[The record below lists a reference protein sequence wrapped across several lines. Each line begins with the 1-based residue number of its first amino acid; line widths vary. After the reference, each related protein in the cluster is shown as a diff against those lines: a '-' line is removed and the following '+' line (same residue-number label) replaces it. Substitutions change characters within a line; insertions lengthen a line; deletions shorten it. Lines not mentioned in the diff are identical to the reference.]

1 MTEKLKVLDLFSG
14 LGGFSLG
21 LERTGHFETVA
32 FCDNDKFSKLILD
45 KHWKGKKVYEDV
57 REITKEK
64 LIADGIELPDVVTGG
79 FPCQPFSVAGKQKGT
94 SDDRHLWPE
103 MFRIIKTLQPRI
115 VVGENVRG
123 IVNIQDGMVFE
134 TVCTNLED
142 EGYEVQAFNIP
153 AAGVGAP
160 HRRERIWFIATLV
173 DTIGN
178 DERREISRSDEEERR
193 IQEEYRTE
201 HSTTR
206 KSSRT
211 SEIRNGDNGYES
223 VENSNNNGFE
233 RGFSKA
239 RNETITGEK
248 SSSNG
253 SEDTDNSSR
262 RSDGRGDQIQPRTDG
277 TIQGLRNGDEEESS
291 RATGVRGLH
300 EGTDIG
306 QGTIREDRDNKDD
319 NRTLVQTRQSRVQ
332 SSEHR
337 GLGEDQTSLEDNQ
350 IRQRDDSSS
359 LDRMET
365 RSEINVANA
374 NDEGVRTRIGGSD
387 NDYET
392 ESRSRGTDGGRST
405 SDDERHNIASTE
417 IKEVDVANTESFGS
431 RETRY
436 SDQEERSEGS
446 RATQL
451 DGSRRDV
458 ADTNGERSQRTK
470 QSETHRGETETQLST
485 TQSIKTEGN
494 HWEFEPDVGRVAYG
508 IPGRVHR
515 LKALGNSIVPKIV
528 EEIGYALIKGM
539 K

>member
-103 MFRIIKTLQPRI
+103 MFRIIKALQPRI

-160 HRRERIWFIATLV
+160 HRRERIWFVATLG
-173 DTIGN
+173 DPKHDGSFTDEIG
-178 DERREISRSDEEERR
+178 RRNEET
-193 IQEEYRTE
+193 YGGTE
-201 HSTTR
+201 KR
-206 KSSRT
+206 QNSSFEFERT
-211 SEIRNGDNGYES
+211 SGREDNGNLS
-223 VENSNNNGFE
+223 
-233 RGFSKA
+233 
-239 RNETITGEK
+239 
-248 SSSNG
+248 
-253 SEDTDNSSR
+253 
-262 RSDGRGDQIQPRTDG
+262 
-277 TIQGLRNGDEEESS
+277 
-291 RATGVRGLH
+291 
-300 EGTDIG
+300 
-306 QGTIREDRDNKDD
+306 
-319 NRTLVQTRQSRVQ
+319 
-332 SSEHR
+332 
-337 GLGEDQTSLEDNQ
+337 
-350 IRQRDDSSS
+350 
-359 LDRMET
+359 
-365 RSEINVANA
+365 INVANA
-374 NDEGVRTRIGGSD
+374 NDEGLRTRIGGSD

-405 SDDERHNIASTE
+405 SDDERHNTTSTTNE
-417 IKEVDVANTESFGS
+417 EMDVANTESFRS

-436 SDQEERSEGS
+436 SDQEEGSEGS

-458 ADTNGERSQRTK
+458 ADTNGERGCVWETNGQDAKDVGQSSEGQRN
-470 QSETHRGETETQLST
+470 G
-485 TQSIKTEGN
+485 
-494 HWEFEPDVGRVAYG
+494 WWDFEPNVGRVAHG
-508 IPGRVHR
+508 VSGRVHR
-515 LKALGNSIVPKIV
+515 LKALGNSIVPQIV
-528 EEIGYALIKGM
+528 EEIGKALIKGM